1 MAVPVL
7 LVAVDQLVFSAFVA
21 RTWSRLQKRQR
32 MAGERG
38 AKRGRKEWKSRRLM
52 VIDIVRCLNFDHP
65 LNAPSVVRP
74 RKRRVACLCA

>member
-1 MAVPVL
+1 MSLVWLVLAWSGLVWLGMVGCTRL

-38 AKRGRKEWKSRRLM
+38 AKRGRKERKSRRLM
-52 VIDIVRCLNFDHP
+52 VIDII
-65 LNAPSVVRP
+65 
-74 RKRRVACLCA
+74 